1 MKNLRQLKKYIYTY
15 KWHLLLG
22 IVFVF
27 LSNYFRVLQPQI
39 IRNALDL
46 VVENLKKYNNT
57 IDPKVK
63 SDILSSVSTSIFHFG
78 LIVIGLAILMGLFMY
93 FMRQTI
99 IVMSRLIEYD
109 MHKEL
114 FEHYQK
120 LSLAFYK
127 RNNTGD
133 LMSRITED
141 VSKVR
146 MAIGPAILY
155 GINLVSIFV
164 LVIYSM
170 LKVSPILTFYSLAPL
185 PVLSIIIYFVSN
197 MINKRSEIIQQQLAV
212 LNSTSQEV
220 YSGIRV
226 VKSFVQEKPM
236 LNYFKGQTENYRKS
250 SLDLAKIDAYFF
262 PVMALL
268 VGASTILT
276 VYVGG
281 LQVIA
286 GKITTGNIAEFVI
299 YVNMLTWPVTA
310 IGWIASLVQRAE
322 ASQKRINEFM
332 HEVPEIRNPLIK
344 PHLIEG
350 EVAFKNV
357 SFTYP
362 VTNITAIKDI
372 NFELNPGSKI
382 AIVGRTGCGKST
394 IADLLLRMYD
404 VSEGQILID
413 EEDIRT
419 LDLAN
424 LRRRIG
430 YVPQDVFLFSDSIYN
445 NIRFGSETTDSEIE
459 QMAKNVSVYEDIM
472 GLPEQFETI
481 VGERGVTLSGGQKQR
496 IAIARA
502 LIKDPDI
509 VILDDCLSAVDANTE
524 KQILEFLNQYLSERS
539 AIIITHRI
547 FTLLSFDQILVMKEG
562 RIVEQGNHEKLL
574 SLGGMYKEMF
584 DQQLKETDNL

>member
-46 VVENLKKYNNT
+46 VVENLKKYNNS

-63 SDILSSVSTSIFHFG
+63 ADILSSVSNSIFHFG

-120 LSLAFYK
+120 LNLAFYK

-155 GINLVSIFV
+155 GINLVSIFI

-170 LKVSPILTFYSLAPL
+170 IRVSPVLTFYSLAPL
-185 PVLSIIIYFVSN
+185 PILSIIIYYVSN
-197 MINKRSEIIQQQLAV
+197 MINKRSETIQQQLAV

-236 LNYFKGQTENYRKS
+236 LNFFKGQTENYRKS
-250 SLDLAKIDAYFF
+250 SLELAKIDAYFF

-332 HEVPEIRNPLIK
+332 NEVPEIRNPIIN
-344 PHLIEG
+344 PHLLEG
-350 EVAFKNV
+350 EVVFKDV
-357 SFTYP
+357 TFTYP

-372 NFELNPGSKI
+372 NFQLNPGSKI

-404 VSEGQILID
+404 VSEGQIFID
-413 EEDIRT
+413 KNDIRT

-430 YVPQDVFLFSDSIYN
+430 YVPQDVFLFSDTIYN
-445 NIRFGSETTDSEIE
+445 NIRFGSEATDSEIE
-459 QMAKNVSVYEDIM
+459 QMARNVSVYEDIM
-472 GLPEQFETI
+472 GLPEQFNTI

-524 KQILEFLNQYLSERS
+524 KQILEFLNQYLADRS

-547 FTLLSFDQILVMKEG
+547 FTLLSFDQILAMKDG
-562 RIVEQGNHEKLL
+562 MIVEQGNHEKLL

>member
-1 MKNLRQLKKYIYTY
+1 MKNLNELKKYLYKY

-22 IVFVF
+22 VLFVF

-39 IRNALDL
+39 IRKALDL
-46 VVENLKKYNNT
+46 VITNVSLYNKT
-57 IDPKVK
+57 PDEITKQE
-63 SDILSSVSTSIFHFG
+63 ILSSVSSSIVKFG
-78 LIVIGLAILMGLFMY
+78 LTVIGFAILMGLFMY
-93 FMRQTI
+93 LMRQTI

-109 MHKEL
+109 IHKEL

-120 LSLAFYK
+120 LSLSFYR

-141 VSKVR
+141 VSRVR

-155 GINLVSIFV
+155 GLNLISIFI

-170 LKVSPILTFYSLAPL
+170 IKVSPSLTFYTLAPL
-185 PVLSIIIYFVSN
+185 PVLSFIIYFVSN
-197 MINKRSEIIQQQLAV
+197 KINKKSEVIQQQLAV
-212 LNSTSQEV
+212 LNSTAQEV

-226 VKSFVQEKPM
+226 VKSFVQEVPM
-236 LNYFKGQTENYRKS
+236 LKYFKEQTQLYKEKS
-250 SLDLAKIDAYFF
+250 LELARIEAYFF

-276 VYVGG
+276 VYIGG
-281 LQVIA
+281 LQVIE

-332 HEVPEIRNPLIK
+332 MEQPDIKNTIIDPLRFNGD
-344 PHLIEG
+344 LE
-350 EVAFKNV
+350 FKNV

-362 VTNITAIKDI
+362 VTHIEAVKDI
-372 NFELNPGSKI
+372 NFRLGQGSKI

-394 IADLLLRMYD
+394 IADLILRMYD
-404 VSEGQILID
+404 VTKGEILLDGMNIK
-413 EEDIRT
+413 E

-424 LRRRIG
+424 LRSRIG
-430 YVPQDVFLFSDSIYN
+430 YVPQEIFLFSDTIRN
-445 NIRFGSETTDSEIE
+445 NIRFGTEATDQEVE
-459 QMAKNVSVYEDIM
+459 DMAKNVIVDADIKSFANQYDTM
-472 GLPEQFETI
+472 
-481 VGERGVTLSGGQKQR
+481 VGERGITLSGGQKQR

-502 LIKDPDI
+502 LIKNPDLI
-509 VILDDCLSAVDANTE
+509 ILDDCLSAVDTNTE
-524 KQILEFLNQYLSERS
+524 KQILEFLNEYLNNKS

-547 FTLLSFDQILVMKEG
+547 FTLLNFDKILVMQNG
-562 RIVEQGNHEKLL
+562 AIVEQGTHEKLL
-574 SLGGMYKEMF
+574 SLGGVYKEMF
-584 DQQLKETDNL
+584 DQQLKESDNL